1 MKTGKIFGNN
11 EKKLLNSLKI
21 VYSVYNQTNQMVS
34 IFKILLKIFGGL
46 FVDFA
51 CSFYKILPPW
61 KLAGVPSMK
70 CFVQRALHCS
80 FSGGWKVL
88 KSQITT

>member
-51 CSFYKILPPW
+51 CS
-61 KLAGVPSMK
+61 
-70 CFVQRALHCS
+70 
-80 FSGGWKVL
+80 
-88 KSQITT
+88 